1 MEKVFKILK
10 YFRFVFFIFLG
21 VLIILTFIFLFSFI
35 FEPTSKP
42 LNIIL
47 SNQSSHQA
55 TISWITKKPTRSTVF
70 VTSSKN
76 LPFLPFF
83 IKLEKDDGEKNLVKR
98 GFYETHHVTT
108 GSLLEN
114 TKYQFV
120 IFQGLRK
127 VSQGTFTTGPN
138 ASSINTP
145 NPVYGKVLNA
155 DKKSP
160 SVGSIVYI
168 RVIDKK
174 NRSSLLSTLT
184 NVEGR
189 WSIDLGNLRTKDLKN
204 IFPIS
209 KDSIETAII
218 EAGSKGR
225 FSIESKPGKD
235 KPWIDV
241 ILSSK

>member
-1 MEKVFKILK
+1 MSKKFTFLAVLAVGFILLI
-10 YFRFVFFIFLG
+10 FAIFFILS
-21 VLIILTFIFLFSFI
+21 TI

-83 IKLEKDDGEKNLVKR
+83 IKLEKDDGEKNIIKK
-98 GFYETHHVTT
+98 GFYENHHVTV
-108 GSLLEN
+108 GGLLEN

-127 VSQGTFTTGPN
+127 VSQGTFTTGPVI
-138 ASSINTP
+138 SSINTP

-160 SVGSIVYI
+160 SVGSIIYLRI
-168 RVIDKK
+168 IDGKK
-174 NRSSLLSTLT
+174 RSSLLSTLT
-184 NVEGR
+184 NVDGR
-189 WSIDLGNLRTKDLKN
+189 WSIDLGNLKTKDLKN
-204 IFPIS
+204 IFPVS
-209 KDSIETAII
+209 SNSIEAAIV

-235 KPWIDV
+235 KPWTDV